1 MWRSGKFGVTNKEQE
16 ACALK
21 AESQKS
27 EIKEPAYVPGI
38 GLVSAHLSRSQ
49 VAAAAE
55 GETPNAEA
63 EGGDPRNQLS
73 P

>member
-1 MWRSGKFGVTNKEQE
+1 VTNKEQE

-21 AESQKS
+21 AESQRPEIRNQKS
-27 EIKEPAYVPGI
+27 EIKGPAYVASF
-38 GLVSAHLSRSQ
+38 GLESAHLSRSQ
-49 VAAAAE
+49 AAAATE

-63 EGGDPRNQLS
+63 AGGDPRNQLS